1 MTKVM
6 IVDDDFLVR
15 SNVKVLLNDPELE
28 LASIFRVVGEA
39 SDGKEALALIRVSQP
54 DIVISDIRMPHMD
67 GLELQRRIKKSY
79 PNIKMIMLSGYD
91 DFDYVR
97 QALKNGAVDY
107 ILKHKLDAHT
117 LADTLRMAQNQLGKP
132 VELNLSGNIFALKR
146 DFVMKLI
153 SGCYMSME
161 EIANRATAMD
171 LKLGSKN
178 AVAILMRV
186 QNQNTTAADA
196 YLQEYSILNIVDEI
210 LQSFCDGIC
219 CHMSDEKYILL
230 VTFDNIF
237 GQKAQQD
244 QIHALCNRI
253 SVCLKQY
260 LNILTNFYPG
270 HVVESIRYARNSYNM
285 AERLYKGRY
294 QKGERESGHGVDV
307 LAIYDAS
314 QEKNL
319 LQGVREQNEQQ
330 VNNVIDDI
338 FNQLGKQNP
347 TDAEAQL
354 IFLDVLSGLS
364 RAWKEQNVDIS
375 KLYQRDI
382 AQKKLQNFTSIED
395 ALKWFR
401 QLVHMSFDTGSAC
414 CAPTSHYVEE
424 SIRYIHRYYAEEI
437 SQASIADAIG
447 ISPSYLSKQ
456 FKEDLGIGFADFL
469 CNYRLE
475 KAKALLIQT
484 DRSNKEIAGMVGFS
498 DDAYFSR
505 VFKKD
510 TGMTPKEYR
519 KKHKAK

>member
-15 SNVKVLLNDPELE
+15 SNIKVLLNSPELD
-28 LASIFRVVGEA
+28 LSNTFRVVGEA
-39 SDGKEALALIRVSQP
+39 SDGKEALALVRISQP
-54 DIVISDIRMPHMD
+54 DILICDIRMPHMD
-67 GLELQRRIKKSY
+67 GLELQAQLKRSH

-97 QALKNGAVDY
+97 QALKNGAIDY
-107 ILKHKLDAHT
+107 ILKHKLDGRT
-117 LADTLRMAQNQLGKP
+117 LSDALHIAQNQLGKSA
-132 VELNLSGNIFALKR
+132 ERNLPGNIFALKR

-153 SGCYMSME
+153 SGCYMSEE

-178 AVAILMRV
+178 VVAILMRV
-186 QNQNTTAADA
+186 QNQNTTAVDA
-196 YLQEYSILNIVDEI
+196 YLQEYSILNIADEI
-210 LQSFCDGIC
+210 LQNFCTGTC
-219 CHMSDEKYILL
+219 CHLSDEKYILL
-230 VTFDNIF
+230 VTFDNVF

-244 QIHALCNRI
+244 QIHALCSRI
-253 SVCLKQY
+253 SICLKQY
-260 LNILTNFYPG
+260 LNILSSFYPG
-270 HVVESIRYARNSYNM
+270 TVVGSIRQTRISYNA
-285 AERLYKGRY
+285 AEKLYKNRY
-294 QKGERESGHGVDV
+294 QKTAQSRSNGVDI
-307 LAIYDAS
+307 LAIYDAA

-319 LQGVREQNEQQ
+319 LQGIREQDETR
-330 VNNVIDDI
+330 VNAVIDGV
-338 FNQLGKQNP
+338 FTQLSKQNP

-364 RAWKEQNVDIS
+364 RAWKEQSVDIS
-375 KLYQRDI
+375 KLYQMDI
-382 AQKKLQNFTSIED
+382 AQKKLQNFASIDE
-395 ALKWFR
+395 AQKWFQ
-401 QLVHMSFDTGSAC
+401 QLIHRSFEMGGPRCS
-414 CAPTSHYVEE
+414 PTSHYVEE
-424 SIRYIHRYYAEEI
+424 AISYIHRHYAMEI
-437 SQASIADAIG
+437 SQSAIANAIG

-469 CNYRLE
+469 CNYRLD

-484 DRSNKEIAGMVGFS
+484 DRSNKEIAQMVGFS

-519 KKHKAK
+519 KKQEAK

>member
-1 MTKVM
+1 M

-15 SNVKVLLNDPELE
+15 SNIKVLLNSPELD
-28 LASIFRVVGEA
+28 LSNMFRVVGEA
-39 SDGKEALALIRVSQP
+39 SDGKEALILIRVSQP

-67 GLELQRRIKKSY
+67 GLELQRQIRKSY

-117 LADTLRMAQNQLGKP
+117 LADTLRMTQNQLGKP

-153 SGCYMSME
+153 SGCYISME

-178 AVAILMRV
+178 AIVILMRV
-186 QNQNTTAADA
+186 QNQNATAVDA

-210 LQSFCDGIC
+210 MQDFCNGTC
-219 CHMSDEKYILL
+219 CHLSDEKYILL
-230 VTFDNIF
+230 VTFDSIF

-253 SVCLKQY
+253 TVCLKQY
-260 LNILTNFYPG
+260 LNILTSFYPG
-270 HVVESIRYARNSYNM
+270 AVVGSIHQARVSYNS
-285 AERLYKGRY
+285 AEKLYKNRY
-294 QKGERESGHGVDV
+294 QKTAQPRSNGVDI
-307 LAIYDAS
+307 LAIYDAV
-314 QEKNL
+314 QEKSL
-319 LQGVREQNEQQ
+319 LQGIREQDEKR
-330 VNNVIDDI
+330 VSAVIDDI
-338 FNQLGKQNP
+338 FTQLGKQNP

-354 IFLDVLSGLS
+354 IFLEVLSGLS
-364 RAWKEQNVDIS
+364 RGWKEQSIDIS
-375 KLYQRDI
+375 KLYQMDI
-382 AQKKLQNFTSIED
+382 AQKKLQNFASIDE
-395 ALKWFR
+395 AQKWFQ
-401 QLVHMSFDTGSAC
+401 QLIHRSFEMGVARCT
-414 CAPTSHYVEE
+414 PTSHYVEE
-424 SIRYIHRYYAEEI
+424 AISYIHRHYATEI
-437 SQASIADAIG
+437 SQSSIADAIG

-469 CNYRLE
+469 CDYRLE

-484 DRSNKEIAGMVGFS
+484 DRNNKEIAGMVGFS